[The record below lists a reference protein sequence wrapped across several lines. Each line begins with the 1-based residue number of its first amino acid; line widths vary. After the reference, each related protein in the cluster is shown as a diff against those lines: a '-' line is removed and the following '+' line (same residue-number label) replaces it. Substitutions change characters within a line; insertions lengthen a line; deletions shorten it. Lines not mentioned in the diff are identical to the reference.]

1 MKRTLA
7 AAIVVA
13 SLTTLTACD
22 SGTPTATTTP
32 TTAPAAAPPPPP
44 PPPAAPAAA
53 GMPGLSE
60 PYATEADF
68 VAGCTSLGKID
79 KSVCECVGK
88 ATTKELGQKGLFQWV
103 WEGYVQNAGM
113 GRVRGKKWLGDNT
126 IDEKKFAAAIGKCYV
141 TQ

>member
-13 SLTTLTACD
+13 SLTTFTACD

-32 TTAPAAAPPPPP
+32 TTAPAAAPPPPPP

-113 GRVRGKKWLGDNT
+113 GRVRGKKWL
-126 IDEKKFAAAIGKCYV
+126 
-141 TQ
+141 

>member
-13 SLTTLTACD
+13 SLTTLAACD
-22 SGTPTATTTP
+22 SGTPATTTAP
-32 TTAPAAAPPPPP
+32 AAAPAAAPPPPP
-44 PPPAAPAAA
+44 PPPPAAPA
-53 GMPGLSE
+53 PVLGLSE

-68 VAGCTSLGKID
+68 AAGCVSLGKID
-79 KSVCECVGK
+79 KSVCDCVGK
-88 ATTKELGQKGLFQWV
+88 ATTKELGQKALFQWV

-113 GRVRGKKWLGDNT
+113 GRVRGKKWFEDNKM
-126 IDEKKFAAAIGKCYV
+126 DEKKFAAAIGKCYV